1 MCTAQPEA
9 HGNYYQEIDATDE
22 HGGADGDR
30 KICLRTFQFSD
41 IILLTTY
48 YCTIGTCFS
57 DWYSHISKE
66 KCEKSIL
73 SFLLSS
79 ECFSIRRAPL
89 HHFCQ
94 HCQCVHELIIFYLGI
109 YT

>member
-1 MCTAQPEA
+1 MCTAQTEA

-66 KCEKSIL
+66 KCEKIKIL
-73 SFLLSS
+73 V
-79 ECFSIRRAPL
+79 I
-89 HHFCQ
+89 
-94 HCQCVHELIIFYLGI
+94 
-109 YT
+109 